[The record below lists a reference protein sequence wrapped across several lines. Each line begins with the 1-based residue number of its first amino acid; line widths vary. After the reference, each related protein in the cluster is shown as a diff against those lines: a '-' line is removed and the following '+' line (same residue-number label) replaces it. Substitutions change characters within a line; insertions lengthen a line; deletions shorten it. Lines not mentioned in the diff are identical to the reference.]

1 METACP
7 RDEECKMIKD
17 AASGPEML
25 ECLAEKGHREILYRC
40 LEELGDCKISDVMKR
55 SLWKCLM
62 RQSSYQCGFEWV
74 KISGK
79 Y

>member
-40 LEELGDCKISDVMKR
+40 LEELGDCKISDVDEEVFVEMLNETKFI
-55 SLWKCLM
+55 SM
-62 RQSSYQCGFEWV
+62 R
-74 KISGK
+74 I
-79 Y
+79 